1 MHPINLLEPPNSRH
15 TIVGIVSSC
24 IGIIIIISASFIFD
38 AELNLK
44 IYKHKIHIPMLIM
57 IIGIIFQSLQSVY
70 EEKLLSKIETSTY
83 RFVGLKGFYG
93 FFFVM
98 MAQIFF
104 LFVFMCCEP
113 ASKAGM
119 FFQSIN
125 AGASIALLM
134 KSNEL
139 LYSSFLCK

>member
-1 MHPINLLEPPNSRH
+1 
-15 TIVGIVSSC
+15 
-24 IGIIIIISASFIFD
+24 
-38 AELNLK
+38 
-44 IYKHKIHIPMLIM
+44 M
-57 IIGIIFQSLQSVY
+57 IIGIIFQSLQTVY

-83 RFVGLKGFYG
+83 RFVGLKGFFG
-93 FFFVM
+93 FFFVI

-125 AGASIALLM
+125 AGASMGSLM

-139 LYSSFLCK
+139 SNIIHLFINKNILGKKANIKKIIPKLKEDKDI